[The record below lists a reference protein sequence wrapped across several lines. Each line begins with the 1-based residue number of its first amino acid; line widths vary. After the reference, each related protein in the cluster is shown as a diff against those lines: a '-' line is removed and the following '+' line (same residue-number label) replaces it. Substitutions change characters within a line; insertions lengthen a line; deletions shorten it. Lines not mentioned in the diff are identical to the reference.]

1 MDQLLKHNIRRRLGR
16 LISFAARNLA
26 VMATTPKGNR
36 RTADT
41 LGFLEPNGSFR
52 ELASR
57 TWDAVIVGAGHNGL
71 ACAAYLARSGQQV
84 LVIESR
90 RRIGGACTIEETWP
104 GYRISPCAY
113 LVGLLH
119 PLVIEELDLPG
130 YGFEW
135 YPATAG
141 LFVPFDDGTSVQ
153 LWDDDERCEEE
164 IRKLSAVDVEGWR
177 DFCAVKARLRD
188 ALRPPG
194 AGDLWVG
201 RAPSMEVIDERLGG
215 DHEARRMLF
224 EWSMVECV
232 ENYFQDERLQMAYLG
247 QGVIGTNASP
257 HDPGTASIHFHHQ
270 SGRLGGVPGMWG
282 YVKGGMG
289 MVSFLLGD
297 IARDL
302 GAVIV
307 SGVSV
312 ARILPGEGVELE
324 GGERIRARSV
334 ISNADPRATLKMLGD
349 QADPAWKARVEA
361 IPQVGCTVKLNV
373 VLRELPSFKAR
384 PGMFQDHH
392 KGQINT
398 PLTKDEWASSYQA
411 ARAGELP
418 SRLWT
423 ELYFHTA
430 HDPTVAPAGVHTMSV
445 FAQYVP
451 HTFARGDW
459 NTRRD
464 EVKRLALST
473 IARFCDNL
481 PDAVVDVQALGPPD
495 IEEKVGLTG
504 GHIFQGEC
512 LPAYMW
518 DKRLTP
524 RTPMPGVFLCGA
536 CTYPGGSVIG
546 INGRNAAME
555 VLGR

>member
-1 MDQLLKHNIRRRLGR
+1 
-16 LISFAARNLA
+16 
-26 VMATTPKGNR
+26 V
-36 RTADT
+36 
-41 LGFLEPNGSFR
+41 
-52 ELASR
+52 
-57 TWDAVIVGAGHNGL
+57 
-71 ACAAYLARSGQQV
+71 
-84 LVIESR
+84 
-90 RRIGGACTIEETWP
+90 
-104 GYRISPCAY
+104 
-113 LVGLLH
+113 
-119 PLVIEELDLPG
+119 
-130 YGFEW
+130 
-135 YPATAG
+135 
-141 LFVPFDDGTSVQ
+141 
-153 LWDDDERCEEE
+153 
-164 IRKLSAVDVEGWR
+164 
-177 DFCAVKARLRD
+177 
-188 ALRPPG
+188 
-194 AGDLWVG
+194 
-201 RAPSMEVIDERLGG
+201 
-215 DHEARRMLF
+215 
-224 EWSMVECV
+224 
-232 ENYFQDERLQMAYLG
+232 AYLG

-302 GAVIV
+302 GAVVV

-312 ARILPGEGVELE
+312 ARIIPGAGVELE

-334 ISNADPRATLKMLGD
+334 ISNADPRVTLRLLGD

-373 VLRELPSFKAR
+373 VLQELPSFKTR
-384 PGMFQDHH
+384 PGTLQDHH

-398 PLTKDEWASSYQA
+398 PLTKEEWASSYQA

-459 NTRRD
+459 NSRRD
-464 EVKRLALST
+464 DVKQLALST
-473 IARFCDNL
+473 IGRFCDNL
-481 PDAVVDVQALGPPD
+481 PEAVVDVQALGPPD

-512 LPAYMW
+512 LPAFMW
-518 DKRLTP
+518 DKRLTA

-555 VLGR
+555 VLGQ